1 MFVFMFFVALAW
13 GQQPTASTEL
23 TLLEQANAQLILAQ
37 AELTRARTASVNKL
51 VIGEK
56 EPSSTGPCGD
66 PPDYNRRLP
75 TRRYSE
81 LAMLYQQCL
90 EADRDQMYA
99 QTAQL
104 GIVNHEPTYS
114 NPESGV
120 LATGDRP
127 ATMAAANDVPMGA
140 GFNGLAR
147 LPYGASVFDT
157 FQGNTM
163 TVQML
168 LAGQQMPIA
177 PRQPLGQPTPVTAT
191 RTDLE
196 DAARAMQAA
205 AQ

>member
-13 GQQPTASTEL
+13 GQTATTESAL
-23 TLLEQANAQLILAQ
+23 DLANARLINAQ
-37 AELTRARTASVNKL
+37 AALVEARAQALGRLTVSVTDLSGDK
-51 VIGEK
+51 
-56 EPSSTGPCGD
+56 PCGD
-66 PPDYNRRLP
+66 PPNYGGRFVGANARDMRRLYNECMDS
-75 TRRYSE
+75 RRD
-81 LAMLYQQCL
+81 LLYARVVQTGQVVG
-90 EADRDQMYA
+90 DSTYA
-99 QTAQL
+99 
-104 GIVNHEPTYS
+104 
-114 NPESGV
+114 NPERGV
-120 LATGDRP
+120 LTNGNQSA
-127 ATMAAANDVPMGA
+127 AMAAWNDFPEGA
-140 GFNGLAR
+140 GFNGLTR